1 MQKVGILRGSGLGPA
16 EGHLFNKLPNHG
28 FEPIGITT
36 FDNPAKQEVPLQL
49 RLGKNFNTVT
59 KGRLRL
65 VLGIATKVTGYNFN
79 SYYFKVNNLKGL
91 TKDLDV
97 LHSADSWYPFTYQAV
112 KTGIPTVTT
121 EWENI
126 PFIHEGRPY
135 TKIKKYNREH
145 VAHFIAI
152 TEKAR
157 QMLITEGTNPDRIT
171 VIPSGIDCDMFKPAT
186 KDASTMKRLGL
197 TDSTTKILFVGRFV
211 EEKGIFD
218 LLNAFSTIQKNNA
231 NLELLIA
238 GSGTPEMTAQMHKLT
253 TDLKI
258 NTKIKFLGSI
268 KYSDMPLIHNIADIF
283 CLPSAETKFWAEQFG
298 NSLVEGMACGKPVVS
313 TWSGS
318 IPEVV
323 KDHSTG
329 LLVEPH
335 NPAALASALEELT
348 SNRQLRETY
357 GSNGRRWVLER
368 FEADLIAGKIAD
380 IYRKVIA

>member
-1 MQKVGILRGSGLGPA
+1 MYKVGILRGSGLGPS
-16 EGHLFNKLPNHG
+16 EGHFFNKLPNYG
-28 FEPIGITT
+28 FQPVGITT
-36 FDNPAKQEVPLQL
+36 SDNPVKQEVPLQL
-49 RLGKNFNTVT
+49 RIGSNFNTVT
-59 KGRLRL
+59 RGK
-65 VLGIATKVTGYNFN
+65 LGLALGVATELTGYNFK
-79 SYYFKVNNLKGL
+79 SFYFKVNNLKGL

-135 TKIKKYNREH
+135 SKIKKYNREH

-157 QMLITEGTNPDRIT
+157 QMLITEGTDPNRIS
-171 VIPSGIDCDMFKPAT
+171 VIPSGIDCDLFKPAS
-186 KDASTMKRLGL
+186 KDPKTMQRLGL
-197 TDSTTKILFVGRFV
+197 TDSTLKILFVGRFV

-218 LLNAFSTIQKNNA
+218 LLNAFSTIQKNNV

-238 GSGTPEMTAQMHKLT
+238 GSGTLEMTEQIHKQT
-253 TDLKI
+253 TKLMI
-258 NTKIKFLGSI
+258 NDKVKFLGSI
-268 KYSDMPLIHNIADIF
+268 KYAEMPVIHNIADIF

-298 NSLVEGMACGKPVVS
+298 NSLVEGMACAKPVVS

-335 NPAALASALEELT
+335 NPAALSSALEELS
-348 SNRQLRETY
+348 SNKKLRDNY
-357 GSNGRRWVLER
+357 GDNGRKWVLER
-368 FEADLIAGKIAD
+368 FEANKVAGEIAD
-380 IYRKVIA
+380 VYRKVL